1 MPAAGLAGLA
11 GGMWE
16 DDPGGDL
23 DADPDRGKDWCGMQL
38 VGHRVGGRVPP
49 ALDVEV
55 AGVLELAGL
64 RHDLGRLARDR
75 GYAVDRQA
83 RLTIA
88 VDEVV
93 AHALDLG
100 ARSVRVRWCARA
112 DGVRIRVDVDD
123 GLCTDP
129 VAADGLRVATELAE
143 VTVLHSARGT
153 TVRLAFPFDD
163 QGGGAA

>member
-1 MPAAGLAGLA
+1 MRS
-11 GGMWE
+11 
-16 DDPGGDL
+16 DDPGGDV
-23 DADPDRGKDWCGMQL
+23 DVDPDGGKDWCGMQL
-38 VGHRVGGRVPP
+38 VRHRAGGRVPP

-100 ARSVRVRWCARA
+100 ARSVRVRWCSRT
-112 DGVRIRVDVDD
+112 DGVRIRVDM
-123 GLCTDP
+123 GLCDP
-129 VAADGLRVATELAE
+129 PAADALRVATTLAE

-153 TVRLAFPFDD
+153 TVRLAFPSSVDD
-163 QGGGAA
+163 QSGGGAA